1 MKKTRLI
8 AGFCL
13 IAQSILFFILFLRFW
28 NKSKSLAR
36 TMAVFSAVGGIAGAY
51 LVVKELRNRKRTDEI
66 NEDFE
71 EFEEVDENFIENLED
86 AFDGDIDCA
95 FGKN

>member
-8 AGFCL
+8 AGCCL

-28 NKSKSLAR
+28 NKSKSLSR

-51 LVVKELRNRKRTDEI
+51 LVVREFRNKKHMDEI

-71 EFEEVDENFIENLED
+71 EFDENFIEELEE
-86 AFDGDIDCA
+86 AFDGDVDCA
-95 FGKN
+95 FGEY

>member
-28 NKSKSLAR
+28 NKSKSLSR

-51 LVVKELRNRKRTDEI
+51 LVVKEIRSKKQMDEL

-71 EFEEVDENFIENLED
+71 EFDEDFIEELEE

-95 FGKN
+95 FGEY

>member
-8 AGFCL
+8 AGCCL

-36 TMAVFSAVGGIAGAY
+36 TMAVFSAVGGITGAY
-51 LVVKELRNRKRTDEI
+51 LVVKEIRNKKQTDEI

-71 EFEEVDENFIENLED
+71 EFDENFIEELEE

-95 FGKN
+95 FGEN

>member
-8 AGFCL
+8 AGCCL

-28 NKSKSLAR
+28 NKSKSLSR

-51 LVVKELRNRKRTDEI
+51 LVVREFRNKKQMDEI

-71 EFEEVDENFIENLED
+71 EFDENFIEELEE
-86 AFDGDIDCA
+86 AFDGDVDCA
-95 FGKN
+95 FGEY

>member
-1 MKKTRLI
+1 MKKNRLI
-8 AGFCL
+8 AGCCL

-51 LVVKELRNRKRTDEI
+51 LVVKEIRNKKQMDEI

-71 EFEEVDENFIENLED
+71 EFDENFIEELEE

-95 FGKN
+95 FGEN

>member
-8 AGFCL
+8 AGCCL

-51 LVVKELRNRKRTDEI
+51 LVVKEIRNKKQMDEI

-71 EFEEVDENFIENLED
+71 EFDENFIEELEE

-95 FGKN
+95 FGEK

>member
-1 MKKTRLI
+1 MKKTKLI

-13 IAQSILFFILFLRFW
+13 IAQSILFFILFLRYW
-28 NKSKSLAR
+28 NKSKSLSR

-51 LVVKELRNRKRTDEI
+51 LVVKEIRNKKQMDEI

-71 EFEEVDENFIENLED
+71 EIDEDFIEELED

-95 FGKN
+95 FGQY